1 MNHAPTEDLTKQQRF
16 SNMPKSV
23 FLLLFFV
30 LPFVGMAQSARRTN
44 KRLQRD
50 YIIVVL
56 EFELSLLESDSIEHV
71 YHKKGIVFQNDLM
84 RLHSEQDALNL
95 KKQRLLEGFSVNE
108 NGDKLAELLF
118 NEASI
123 QEVTIPD
130 VRSVTDSILK
140 RIDELNNEPKSW
152 PLDTASYI
160 ANDEFDQLSLKEKN
174 KALVREIEYL
184 KGKIESINSSCQSKK
199 SVLIQEN
206 EMMDIMD
213 AFDNEMSACQ
223 QKLDFY
229 AMANLG
235 KIEAE
240 IDTLVESSDFSN
252 QQPIDQSVV
261 YSYADQHAEFPGG
274 IEVLKAYV
282 DTNLNIPEI
291 AIQNGIQGKCYLQ
304 FIVSAKGNISNV
316 KVIRGIPNCPECDQE
331 AIRVVKAMPIW
342 VPGKI
347 NGKPVNSRFYLP
359 VSFKLP

>member
-1 MNHAPTEDLTKQQRF
+1 
-16 SNMPKSV
+16 MPKSI

-30 LPFVGMAQSARRTN
+30 LPYVGTAQSARRTN

-50 YIIVVL
+50 YIVVVL
-56 EFELSLLESDSIEHV
+56 EFELSLLESDSIERI
-71 YHKKGIVFQNDLM
+71 YHKKGITFQNELM
-84 RLHSEQDALNL
+84 RLHSKQDALNL
-95 KKQRLLEGFSVNE
+95 KKQKLLEGFSLNE

-123 QEVTIPD
+123 QEVIIPD
-130 VRSVTDSILK
+130 IKNVTDSILK
-140 RIDELNNEPKSW
+140 KIDELNNEPKSW

-174 KALVREIEYL
+174 KALAKEIEYL

-206 EMMDIMD
+206 EMMNIMD
-213 AFDNEMSACQ
+213 TFDNEMSACQ

-229 AMANLG
+229 VMANLG

-240 IDTLVESSDFSN
+240 IDTLVESTDFSN
-252 QQPIDQSVV
+252 QQPIDQPVV

-274 IEVLKAYV
+274 KETLKAYV
-282 DTNLNIPEI
+282 DANLNIPEI

-316 KVIRGIPNCPECDQE
+316 KVIRGVPDCPECDKE
-331 AIRVVKAMPIW
+331 AVRVVKAMPNW
-342 VPGKI
+342 VPGE
-347 NGKPVNSRFYLP
+347 NSGKTVNSTVTLP
-359 VSFKLP
+359 VSFKQP